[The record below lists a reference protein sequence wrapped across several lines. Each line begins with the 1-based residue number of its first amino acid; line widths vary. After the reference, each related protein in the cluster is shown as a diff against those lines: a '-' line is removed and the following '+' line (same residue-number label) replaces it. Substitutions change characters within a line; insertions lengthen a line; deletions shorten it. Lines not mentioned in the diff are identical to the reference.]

1 MSDIQIPLDLVY
13 DKELVLSQYDA
24 ASDAD
29 LPNTFTT
36 DGDGDGDYL
45 ELVRISTND
54 GGAHKYNIEVKQNSS
69 HHRPSCDLT
78 PEEAVRLACCI
89 LSTELSNNGV
99 TDDE

>member
-13 DKELVLSQYDA
+13 DKELVLSYYDGNEHTE
-24 ASDAD
+24 

-45 ELVRISTND
+45 ELVHIRTSSANIS
-54 GGAHKYNIEVKQNSS
+54 KYNIEVKVNS
-69 HHRPSCDLT
+69 HHRTSCDLT

>member
-24 ASDAD
+24 TDDAD
-29 LPNTFTT
+29 LPNAFTT

-45 ELVRISTND
+45 ELVCMSTHSHNIR
-54 GGAHKYNIEVKQNSS
+54 KYNIEVKVNS
-69 HHRPSCDLT
+69 HHRTSCDLT